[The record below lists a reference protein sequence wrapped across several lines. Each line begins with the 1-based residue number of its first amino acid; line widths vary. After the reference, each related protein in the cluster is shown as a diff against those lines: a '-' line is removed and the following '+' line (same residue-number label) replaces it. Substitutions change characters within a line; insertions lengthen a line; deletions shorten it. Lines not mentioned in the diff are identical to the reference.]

1 MPLPIHF
8 LYVTGIFLAYMPQG
22 MHKCP
27 LGRMEENMRLI
38 KKLTSVLMAVVL
50 ATGLTACGSND
61 GGSSSEPGSASNSSS
76 EEKTYH
82 IGICQLMEHE
92 ALDSATKGFQ
102 DALKEKLGEGN
113 VEFDLQNAQG
123 ESTNCS
129 TICNGFVTDN
139 VDLIMAN
146 ATGALQAA
154 VSATNSIPILG
165 TSVTDYATAL
175 NLSNWEG
182 HTGTN
187 VSGTSDLAPIDQQ
200 EDMILEILP
209 DVKTVGIAYCSSE
222 PNSSYQADLMKK
234 ALDEDNIAYKEY
246 TAADSNEIQSVI
258 TTACDE
264 CDALYVPTD
273 NTMAS
278 SVETIK
284 NVVVPAGVPLFAGE
298 AGLCVAGIA
307 TLSISYYDIGYTTGE
322 MAYEILVNG
331 KDAGTMDIQTAPN
344 VTKQY
349 NKEICET
356 LNITIPNGY
365 EELTIE

>member
-1 MPLPIHF
+1 MKLGKKIISI
-8 LYVTGIFLAYMPQG
+8 LTVAAMMTTLA
-22 MHKCP
+22 
-27 LGRMEENMRLI
+27 
-38 KKLTSVLMAVVL
+38 
-50 ATGLTACGSND
+50 ACGNGD
-61 GGSSSEPGSASNSSS
+61 GGSSNGGSSASNTGSSAS
-76 EEKTYH
+76 SGGNNKVYH
-82 IGICQLMEHE
+82 VGICQLLEHE

-102 DALKEKLGEGN
+102 DALTEKLGEGN

-129 TICNGFVTDN
+129 TICNGFVTNN

-154 VSATNSIPILG
+154 VSATNSIPVLG
-165 TSVTDYATAL
+165 TSITDYATAL
-175 NLSNWEG
+175 NLSDWEG

-187 VSGTSDLAPIDQQ
+187 VSGTSDLAPIEQQ

-222 PNSSYQADLMKK
+222 PNSSYQAGLMKK
-234 ALDEDNIAYKEY
+234 ALEEDNIAYKEY

-278 SVETIK
+278 SIETIK

-298 AGLCVAGIA
+298 AGLCVAGVA
-307 TLSISYYDIGYTTGE
+307 TLSISYYDIGKLTGE

-344 VTKQY
+344 VTKLY

-356 LNITIPNGY
+356 LNITVPEGY
-365 EELTIE
+365 EELAAE

>member
-1 MPLPIHF
+1 M
-8 LYVTGIFLAYMPQG
+8 
-22 MHKCP
+22 K
-27 LGRMEENMRLI
+27 LG
-38 KKLTSVLMAVVL
+38 KKIISVLTVAAMMTAL
-50 ATGLTACGSND
+50 AACGNGDGSSN
-61 GGSSSEPGSASNSSS
+61 GGSSGSNTGSSASSGGDN
-76 EEKTYH
+76 KVYH
-82 IGICQLMEHE
+82 VGICQLREHE

-102 DALKEKLGEGN
+102 DALTEKLGEGN
-113 VEFDLQNAQG
+113 VKFDLQNAQG
-123 ESTNCS
+123 ESANCS
-129 TICNGFVTDN
+129 TICNGFVTNN

-154 VSATNSIPILG
+154 ITATNSIPVLG
-165 TSVTDYATAL
+165 TSITDYATAL
-175 NLSNWEG
+175 NLSDWEG

>member
-1 MPLPIHF
+1 M
-8 LYVTGIFLAYMPQG
+8 
-22 MHKCP
+22 K
-27 LGRMEENMRLI
+27 LG
-38 KKLTSVLMAVVL
+38 KKIISVLTVAAMMTAL
-50 ATGLTACGSND
+50 AACGNGD
-61 GGSSSEPGSASNSSS
+61 GGSSNGGSSASNTSSS
-76 EEKTYH
+76 ASSGGDNKVYH
-82 IGICQLMEHE
+82 VGICQLLEHE

-102 DALKEKLGEGN
+102 DALTEKLGEGN

-129 TICNGFVTDN
+129 TICNGFVTSN

-165 TSVTDYATAL
+165 TSITDYATAL
-175 NLSNWEG
+175 NLSDWQG

-200 EDMILEILP
+200 EDMILEVLP
-209 DVKTVGIAYCSSE
+209 GVKTVGIAYCSSE
-222 PNSSYQADLMKK
+222 PNSSYQAGLMKK
-234 ALDEDNIAYKEY
+234 ALEEDNIAYKEY

-298 AGLCVAGIA
+298 AGLCAAGVA
-307 TLSISYYDIGYTTGE
+307 TLSISYYDIGKLTGE

-344 VTKQY
+344 VTKLY

-356 LNITIPNGY
+356 LNITVPEDY
-365 EELTIE
+365 EELSAE

>member
-1 MPLPIHF
+1 M
-8 LYVTGIFLAYMPQG
+8 
-22 MHKCP
+22 K
-27 LGRMEENMRLI
+27 LG
-38 KKLTSVLMAVVL
+38 KKIISVLTVAAMMTAL
-50 ATGLTACGSND
+50 AACGNGDGSSN
-61 GGSSSEPGSASNSSS
+61 GGSSASNTGSSASSGGDN
-76 EEKTYH
+76 KVYH
-82 IGICQLMEHE
+82 VGICQLLEHE

-102 DALKEKLGEGN
+102 DALTEKLGEGN

-129 TICNGFVTDN
+129 TICNGFVTNN

-165 TSVTDYATAL
+165 TSITDYATAL
-175 NLSNWEG
+175 NLSDWEG

-222 PNSSYQADLMKK
+222 PNSSYQAGLMKK
-234 ALDEDNIAYKEY
+234 ALEEDNIAYKEY

-298 AGLCVAGIA
+298 AGLCVAGVA
-307 TLSISYYDIGYTTGE
+307 TLSISYYDIGKLTGE

-344 VTKQY
+344 VTKLY

-356 LNITIPNGY
+356 LNITVPEGY
-365 EELTIE
+365 EELAAE

>member
-1 MPLPIHF
+1 
-8 LYVTGIFLAYMPQG
+8 
-22 MHKCP
+22 
-27 LGRMEENMRLI
+27 MRI
-38 KKLTSVLMAVVL
+38 VKKLISVMTAAVMI
-50 ATGLTACGSND
+50 ASLTACGNEGSSNPSISNS
-61 GGSSSEPGSASNSSS
+61 GSSSSNKSITSSNSSS
-76 EEKTYH
+76 NSGSSSGSSSSSDSSSASNPTDGKIYH
-82 IGICQLMEHE
+82 IGICQLMEHT
-92 ALDSATKGFQ
+92 ALDAATEGFQ
-102 DALKEKLGEGN
+102 AALKDKLGDN

-123 ESTNCS
+123 ETTNCS

-146 ATGALQAA
+146 ATAALQAA
-154 VSATNSIPILG
+154 VASTNSIPILG

-175 NLSNWEG
+175 NLPDWNG

-200 EDMILEILP
+200 EDMILEFLP

-222 PNSSYQADLMKK
+222 PNSVYQSDLMKK
-234 ALDEDNIAYKEY
+234 ALDEDGVSYKEY

-264 CDALYVPTD
+264 CDAIYIPTD

-284 NVVVPAGVPLFAGE
+284 NVVVPAGIPLFAGE
-298 AGLCVAGIA
+298 SGICGAGVA
-307 TLSISYYDIGYTTGE
+307 TLSISYYDIGYATGE
-322 MAYEILVNG
+322 MAYEILVYD
-331 KDAGTMDIQTAPN
+331 KDAGKMDIQTASQT
-344 VTKQY
+344 TKKY

-356 LNITIPNGY
+356 LNMTVPDGY
-365 EELTIE
+365 EELTAE

>member
-1 MPLPIHF
+1 
-8 LYVTGIFLAYMPQG
+8 
-22 MHKCP
+22 
-27 LGRMEENMRLI
+27 MRLI
-38 KKLTSVLMAVVL
+38 KKFTSVLMAVVL
-50 ATGLTACGSND
+50 ATGLTACGGND
-61 GGSSSEPGSASNSSS
+61 SGSSSEPGSAPGSSSSSSS

-102 DALKEKLGEGN
+102 DALKEKLGESH

-246 TAADSNEIQSVI
+246 TAADSNEIQPVI

-264 CDALYVPTD
+264 CDALYIPTD

-298 AGLCVAGIA
+298 AGLCAAGIA

-322 MAYEILVNG
+322 MAYEILVKG

-356 LNITIPNGY
+356 LNITIPEGY
-365 EELTIE
+365 EELTVE